1 MTGVYKSV
9 SMGSVPIIENRE
21 SGVIENMSEEVYRSK
36 VKGTVTC
43 DIWEALRKFANANIM
58 QITKT
63 LYSEGP
69 LTLGD
74 LRERTGITTNILNHN
89 LIEMRRVDLVTK
101 VGSKYYLTK
110 YGAVLFEG
118 LGVVLNKVHPI
129 SPEALLEPHEE
140 SAVV

>member
-1 MTGVYKSV
+1 
-9 SMGSVPIIENRE
+9 
-21 SGVIENMSEEVYRSK
+21 MSEEAYNGK

-118 LGVVLNKVHPI
+118 LCEVLNKVHPI
-129 SPEALLEPHEE
+129 SSETLLEPREE
-140 SAVV
+140 KAVV